1 MFKNSNSAIDK
12 ALKKCIKISQRDYP
26 KVVLMSD
33 CHRGIGNRSDNFLPN
48 RVLYI
53 AALKYY
59 YKKDYAYIELG
70 DGDELWENK
79 RLSTIYTVYQELYS
93 LLLDFHKKNRL
104 FMVFGNHDRV
114 KEKLKYITL
123 CSNYK
128 IPFYES
134 LLLTGKVDIHM
145 LHGHQG
151 DLINDKLW
159 KLSRFVVRYGWS
171 PLEVLG
177 FSDPTGA
184 ALNYR
189 YRNLSERRLE
199 DWTKVNDKFLIA
211 GHTHKATLS
220 SKSKYLNC
228 GSCVP
233 PEAITAMEITKE
245 KISLVKWA
253 ICTDEAMRLY
263 VCRKV
268 LNTMDI

>member
-26 KVVLMSD
+26 KVVVMSD

-123 CSNYK
+123 CSN
-128 IPFYES
+128 
-134 LLLTGKVDIHM
+134 
-145 LHGHQG
+145 
-151 DLINDKLW
+151 
-159 KLSRFVVRYGWS
+159 
-171 PLEVLG
+171 
-177 FSDPTGA
+177 
-184 ALNYR
+184 
-189 YRNLSERRLE
+189 
-199 DWTKVNDKFLIA
+199 
-211 GHTHKATLS
+211 
-220 SKSKYLNC
+220 
-228 GSCVP
+228 
-233 PEAITAMEITKE
+233 
-245 KISLVKWA
+245 
-253 ICTDEAMRLY
+253 
-263 VCRKV
+263 
-268 LNTMDI
+268 